1 MHTFLLVE
9 PVPENVD
16 PDLDPDP
23 RHRSIKGNNFEG
35 EKNHNCLILGLA
47 RSWDSTP
54 EALACSRYQTGIT
67 LRTSS
72 PAWPKRI
79 TPRRVR
85 NFFIIL
91 LIWIIEV
98 ECRCPCWRVH
108 VRTRI
113 CLVGPGC
120 PFMLKMFPICG
131 CGQDAE
137 MNLAYIF
144 ISGFLLYSL
153 AFMCI
158 CLR

>member
-1 MHTFLLVE
+1 MLTFLLVE

-35 EKNHNCLILGLA
+35 EKNHNCLNNFRIGPKLGLNT
-47 RSWDSTP
+47 RGPGMFPVPDWNHFEDIISG
-54 EALACSRYQTGIT
+54 LAQTNN
-67 LRTSS
+67 TSEG
-72 PAWPKRI
+72 KK
-79 TPRRVR
+79 
-85 NFFIIL
+85 FFYYIL
-91 LIWIIEV
+91 WIIEV

-120 PFMLKMFPICG
+120 PFVLKMFLICGFCG

-137 MNLAYIF
+137 MNLA
-144 ISGFLLYSL
+144 
-153 AFMCI
+153 
-158 CLR
+158 